1 MLSTSGRRTS
11 LVLLASL
18 LLSSSTALAGA
29 TDQHEDHAIK
39 ELIKSGGPATRA
51 ANRPKE
57 KTATPPRRR
66 HLVDSKDASPRE
78 TRNQMEQEYRRQ
90 QARRDNGD
98 SSDESYDKDAY
109 DHHKEAEDGSIYSA
123 VDKSLCIAPN
133 DNDDIVVRPCTNY
146 DRREWTTIIVEGS
159 SSDSRT
165 YKFITWQNNDDKCIT
180 VRDDVKEGAKLKMGS
195 CRDKEDY
202 LWKLDDGG
210 KWRPKADLGLCV
222 DLDDAEEGTKPALRD
237 CDDTKSQKWYVG
249 KGQKDSSSNSD
260 SDESDEECS
269 DDGSEEESSDDEDH
283 STVFFYGKG
292 KTSKSSKSS
301 KSSGKGSND
310 SGKGSKS
317 GYYPTHPSPS
327 KPSCRPKSSS
337 SSDDYWDHVKTSS
350 TGSIY
355 SLADESLCVAFND
368 DNDILMRDCTNDK
381 DRQWSLMAIAGD
393 SNDDMT
399 YKFITWKKDKDKC
412 ITVRGQVKEGSELRM
427 AKCDKDEKFLWKFN
441 EGNQWRPKADL
452 GLCVDLDKVRE
463 GTRPTLEDCGDTRRQ
478 RWDVGKGD
486 DSSPSSPSASRPG
499 SRPTPRPTQDPAT
512 CSVDRTCGRP
522 RRPI

>member
-1 MLSTSGRRTS
+1 M
-11 LVLLASL
+11 
-18 LLSSSTALAGA
+18 
-29 TDQHEDHAIK
+29 
-39 ELIKSGGPATRA
+39 
-51 ANRPKE
+51 
-57 KTATPPRRR
+57 
-66 HLVDSKDASPRE
+66 
-78 TRNQMEQEYRRQ
+78 
-90 QARRDNGD
+90 
-98 SSDESYDKDAY
+98 
-109 DHHKEAEDGSIYSA
+109 
-123 VDKSLCIAPN
+123 
-133 DNDDIVVRPCTNY
+133 
-146 DRREWTTIIVEGS
+146 
-159 SSDSRT
+159 
-165 YKFITWQNNDDKCIT
+165 
-180 VRDDVKEGAKLKMGS
+180 KEGAKLKMGS

-269 DDGSEEESSDDEDH
+269 DDESEEESSDDEDH

-317 GYYPTHPSPS
+317 GSHSQPTHPSPS

>member
-1 MLSTSGRRTS
+1 MLSTSGRRIS

-39 ELIKSGGPATRA
+39 ELIKAGGPATRA
-51 ANRPKE
+51 ANRLKE
-57 KTATPPRRR
+57 NTATPPGRR
-66 HLVDSKDASPRE
+66 HLVDSGDASPRE

-90 QARRDNGD
+90 QARRDNID
-98 SSDESYDKDAY
+98 SSDESY
-109 DHHKEAEDGSIYSA
+109 
-123 VDKSLCIAPN
+123 
-133 DNDDIVVRPCTNY
+133 
-146 DRREWTTIIVEGS
+146 
-159 SSDSRT
+159 
-165 YKFITWQNNDDKCIT
+165 
-180 VRDDVKEGAKLKMGS
+180 
-195 CRDKEDY
+195 
-202 LWKLDDGG
+202 
-210 KWRPKADLGLCV
+210 
-222 DLDDAEEGTKPALRD
+222 
-237 CDDTKSQKWYVG
+237 
-249 KGQKDSSSNSD
+249 SSSNSD

-269 DDGSEEESSDDEDH
+269 DDESSDDEDH

-292 KTSKSSKSS
+292 KTSKSSKST

-317 GYYPTHPSPS
+317 GSHSQPTHPSPS
-327 KPSCRPKSSS
+327 KPSCRPKPSS

-350 TGSIY
+350 KGSIY

-368 DNDILMRDCTNDK
+368 DKDILMRDCTNDK

-393 SNDDMT
+393 SDEDMT

-427 AKCDKDEKFLWKFN
+427 AKCDKEEKFLWKFN

-486 DSSPSSPSASRPG
+486 DSSPSRPG